1 VSIAVVAVV
10 PGNGE
15 VQQMTTPDGASAAV
29 LAAANRLCAAFAA
42 GDLDGY
48 FGSFAPGATF
58 IFHSIPAPI
67 ESTAAYRAAWA
78 GWVAEIDLR
87 ILGCRSF
94 NQAVHFVTDDVALF
108 THSVRVEAS
117 TTLGKETRAER
128 ETIVFARQPDG
139 RWLGVHEHLSK
150 DPNA

>member
-1 VSIAVVAVV
+1 MTKQHVA
-10 PGNGE
+10 
-15 VQQMTTPDGASAAV
+15 AADV
-29 LAAANRLCAAFAA
+29 LAAANRLCGAFAA

-58 IFHSIPAPI
+58 IFHSIPTPI

-87 ILGCRSF
+87 ILGCKSF
-94 NQAVHFVTDDVALF
+94 DQDVNFVTDDVALF
-108 THSVRVEAS
+108 THSVRVDVS
-117 TTLGKETRAER
+117 TSLGTETRAER
-128 ETIVFARQPDG
+128 ETIVFARQADG

>member
-1 VSIAVVAVV
+1 MTRQEVA
-10 PGNGE
+10 
-15 VQQMTTPDGASAAV
+15 AADV

-48 FGSFAPGATF
+48 FGSFAPEATF

-87 ILGCRSF
+87 ILGCKSF
-94 NQAVHFVTDDVALF
+94 DQDVRFVTDEVALF

-117 TTLGKETRAER
+117 TSLGTETRAER

>member
-1 VSIAVVAVV
+1 MTRQEVA
-10 PGNGE
+10 
-15 VQQMTTPDGASAAV
+15 AADV
-29 LAAANRLCAAFAA
+29 LAAANRLCAAFAV

-87 ILGCRSF
+87 ILGCKSF
-94 NQAVHFVTDDVALF
+94 DQDVRFVTDDVALF

-117 TTLGKETRAER
+117 TSLGTETRAER